1 MSSWQQYVGVF
12 LLAVVTSVA
21 SDNYKELTGNQ
32 VWKLNQ
38 EDEATVQQLVVDG
51 LVDPLDHSGPSTS
64 LRVTPETAG
73 LVKEVLDQAG
83 ITYQVIVQDLA
94 RYLRVN
100 DVIQRSQ
107 VRKEL
112 RAQTCTSS
120 SCTAPL
126 TDNYMTF
133 DQMEYYLAQLNSHP
147 RVSVSSIGK
156 SIEGRDIWIVHI
168 NRSGCEG
175 QEPIGMTP
183 RFAYSAMKRRTVWLE
198 GGIHAREWISPAVT
212 LQIIHNITHD
222 CSMGR
227 GLEVYVVP
235 MANPDGYVH
244 TWTNNRLWRKNRR
257 NNPDSSCDGV
267 DLNRNWDFDYGVGA
281 SPHPCGET
289 YRGTSAFSEPETQ
302 ALREAMLQVN
312 STGTLQMVM
321 AVHSY
326 GQLLLYPYG
335 GPASNPAPYKEK
347 MENLGKLFVNTVNK
361 VHDKTYKIMN
371 ANELYP
377 ASGTSQDWAKGILK
391 AKYAYTLEL
400 RSKKTFVLKPDEI
413 LPTGQEVLEGLK
425 MVFLALAR
433 EKNTQ

>member
-1 MSSWQQYVGVF
+1 MCWQQVGVF

-21 SDNYKELTGNQ
+21 SDNYRELTGNQ

-94 RYLRVN
+94 RYLRDN
-100 DVIQRSQ
+100 DVTPLVQ
-107 VRKEL
+107 VRFGL
-112 RAQTCTSS
+112 TAQTCTSLNCS
-120 SCTAPL
+120 APL

-133 DQMEYYLAQLNSHP
+133 EQMEYYLAQLNSHP

-156 SIEGRDIWIVHI
+156 SIEGRDIWMVHI
-168 NRSGCEG
+168 NRSGCE
-175 QEPIGMTP
+175 
-183 RFAYSAMKRRTVWLE
+183 
-198 GGIHAREWISPAVT
+198 GIHAREWISPAVT

-281 SPHPCGET
+281 SPNPCGET

-302 ALREAMLQVN
+302 ALRDAMLQVN

-326 GQLLLYPYG
+326 GQLLLFPYG
-335 GPASNPAPYKEK
+335 NPASNPAPQTEEMKQ
-347 MENLGKLFVNTVNK
+347 LGIIFANTVK
-361 VHDKTYKIMN
+361 TVHGKNYVVKSSGSFS
-371 ANELYP
+371 P
-377 ASGTSQDWAKGILK
+377 ASGATDDWAKGVLK
-391 AKYAYTLEL
+391 TTYSYTLEL
-400 RSKKTFVLKPDEI
+400 RDKSSFVLDPDEI
-413 LPTGQEVLEGLK
+413 LPTGQEVLEGLN
-425 MVFLALAR
+425 MVFLALAP
-433 EKNTQ
+433 EKYTQ